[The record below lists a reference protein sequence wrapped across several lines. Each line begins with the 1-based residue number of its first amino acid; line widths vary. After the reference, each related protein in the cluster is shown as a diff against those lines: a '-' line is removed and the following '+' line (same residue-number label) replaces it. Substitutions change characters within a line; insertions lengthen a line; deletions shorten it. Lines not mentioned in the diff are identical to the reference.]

1 MIEANNA
8 PEGELSYPDLFQAAD
23 SASQQ
28 AQRLNFRLIMAEYT
42 LLIGTALLAMIG
54 TVYPLNSG
62 VYVAMFIG
70 LGGIATA
77 AHIMRPDHKWYHS
90 RAMAESVKSVAWS
103 YMMRAAPFADTED
116 AADLRARFTKRLD
129 AILTNSRSL
138 GAPVAPNATSQGQIT
153 NAMKHVR
160 KKSIAERL
168 ATYLK
173 ERVDNQC
180 EWYLAKSEMN
190 NRRAFF
196 WYLAIIAIYV
206 LPAVAILALGGDAVE
221 ENWPAYSLFL
231 LLGSCALG
239 WTKAKRFR
247 ELAASYA
254 LTVQEITILKTTAE
268 DVKTETDISGFVES
282 AERAFSREHTQWV
295 ARRS

>member
-1 MIEANNA
+1 MIEIKNS
-8 PEGELSYPDLFQAAD
+8 PEGEPHYPDLFQAAD
-23 SASQQ
+23 KASED
-28 AQRLNFRLIMAEYT
+28 AQRLNSRLIIIEYA
-42 LLIGTALLAMIG
+42 LLIGTALLAMLG
-54 TVYPLNSG
+54 TVIKLNSG
-62 VYVAMFIG
+62 LYVAMFIG

-103 YMMRAAPFADTED
+103 YMMRAAPFADTD
-116 AADLRARFTKRLD
+116 NPVDLRARFAKRLD
-129 AILTNSRSL
+129 AILTNSQTL

-153 NAMKHVR
+153 KDMKHLRALSV
-160 KKSIAERL
+160 AERL
-168 ATYLK
+168 SIYLK

-180 EWYLAKSEMN
+180 NWYLAKSETN
-190 NRRAFF
+190 KRRAFL

-206 LPAVAILALGGDAVE
+206 LPAIAILGLGDDAVE
-221 ENWPAYSLFL
+221 ENWPTYSLFL

-254 LTVQEITILKTTAE
+254 LTVQEITILKSTAE
-268 DVKTETDISGFVES
+268 DVKNESDISDFVES

>member
-1 MIEANNA
+1 MTNA
-8 PEGELSYPDLFQAAD
+8 TDVSEGAPTYPDLFHAAD
-23 SASQQ
+23 IASGH
-28 AQRLNFRLIMAEYT
+28 AQKLNFRLIIVEYA
-42 LLIGTALLAMIG
+42 LLIGTAVLAMIG
-54 TVYPLNSG
+54 TMINLNSG
-62 VYVAMFIG
+62 VYVAMFIS

-103 YMMRAAPFADTED
+103 YMMRAAPFVDTND
-116 AADLRARFTKRLD
+116 PGDLRTKFAKRLD
-129 AILTNSRSL
+129 AILANSRSL
-138 GAPVAPNATSQGQIT
+138 GAPVAPNAKAQGQIT
-153 NAMKHVR
+153 ESMKNIRAQSV
-160 KKSIAERL
+160 AERL
-168 ATYLK
+168 KTYLK
-173 ERVDNQC
+173 ERVDHQC
-180 EWYLAKSEMN
+180 DWYLAKSETN
-190 NRRAFF
+190 NKRALY

-206 LPAVAILALGGDAVE
+206 LPAIAILSYGGDAVE
-221 ENWPAYSLFL
+221 ENWPTYSLFL

-254 LTVQEITILKTTAE
+254 LTVQEITILKATAE
-268 DVKTETDISGFVES
+268 DVETETDISDFEES